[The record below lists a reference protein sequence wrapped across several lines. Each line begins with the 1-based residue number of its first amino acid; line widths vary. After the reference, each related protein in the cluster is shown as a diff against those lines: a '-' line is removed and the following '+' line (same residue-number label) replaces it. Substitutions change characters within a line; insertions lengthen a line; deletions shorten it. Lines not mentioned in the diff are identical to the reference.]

1 MLWLIVYFLVS
12 VVIARWL
19 EKKMRIAAV
28 FHSIM
33 FTIITMYLLLVSNV
47 SVISNMFKY
56 FMGDSEYEIF
66 RSALLDK
73 YRINSYEISV
83 FIILEFILLVL
94 SVLVLAVSAVVIIKD
109 SLEIVKRKLGFFKK
123 QEAHTKYILVEWHY
137 AEKIYL
143 HFCRLLN

>member
-1 MLWLIVYFLVS
+1 MLWLIVYFLIS

-33 FTIITMYLLLVSNV
+33 FIIITMYLLLVSNV

-56 FMGDSEYEIF
+56 FMGDSAYEIF
-66 RSALLDK
+66 RSTLLDK

-94 SVLVLAVSAVVIIKD
+94 SVLVLAISAVVIIKD

-123 QEAHTKYILVEWHY
+123 EEAHTKYILVERHY
-137 AEKIYL
+137 AKKIYL

>member
-19 EKKMRIAAV
+19 EKKMRIAAI

-33 FTIITMYLLLVSNV
+33 FIVITMYLLLVSDV
-47 SVISNMFKY
+47 SFISNMFKY
-56 FMGDSEYEIF
+56 ILGSEEYEIF
-66 RSALLDK
+66 KSALLDK

-94 SVLVLAVSAVVIIKD
+94 SVLVLAISAVVIIKET
-109 SLEIVKRKLGFFKK
+109 LGIVKRRLGFFK
-123 QEAHTKYILVEWHY
+123 QEEIRKRYILVEWHC
-137 AEKIYL
+137 AKKIYL

>member
-66 RSALLDK
+66 SISILDK
-73 YRINSYEISV
+73 YRINY
-83 FIILEFILLVL
+83 
-94 SVLVLAVSAVVIIKD
+94 
-109 SLEIVKRKLGFFKK
+109 
-123 QEAHTKYILVEWHY
+123 Y
-137 AEKIYL
+137 
-143 HFCRLLN
+143 